1 MNDMNTSLLIGTV
14 LSLALLCVI
23 IAWIGE
29 RIRNAIRE
37 GTREARARGVKRLAL
52 LRDAVALK
60 RADFVERLPVHDG
73 NYLQKL
79 NQLALDAVGTPQGID
94 QVIRMGDEPCPYM
107 VGLGGG
113 FQECV
118 FALDGKTMGKA
129 GEVPRRVR
137 WHPVDAVS
145 GDLFAVETLEA
156 VYRHLAARYGVTDLA
171 VPHRTVW
178 YLAIVPPKGGKR

>member
-1 MNDMNTSLLIGTV
+1 MTDRNTSLLIGTV
-14 LSLALLCVI
+14 LSLTLLCVI

-29 RIRNAIRE
+29 RIHSAIRD
-37 GTREARARGVKRLAL
+37 GTREARARGIKRLAL

-60 RADFVERLPVHDG
+60 RADLLERLPVHDG

-79 NQLALDAVGTPQGID
+79 NQLALDATGASQGMD
-94 QVIRMGDEPCPYM
+94 QVIRMGNEPCPYL
-107 VGLGGG
+107 VGLGEA

-118 FALDGKTMGKA
+118 FALEGEAMVKA

-171 VPHRTVW
+171 LPHRAVW
-178 YLAIVPPKGGKR
+178 YLAVIPPKGGKG

>member
-1 MNDMNTSLLIGTV
+1 MTDMNTSLLIGTV

-37 GTREARARGVKRLAL
+37 GTREARARGVKRLTL

-60 RADFVERLPVHDG
+60 RADLVERLPVHDG

-79 NQLALDAVGTPQGID
+79 NQLALDVVGTPQGID
-94 QVIRMGDEPCPYM
+94 QVIRMGDEPCPHLI
-107 VGLGGG
+107 GLGDG

-118 FALDGKTMGKA
+118 FALDGRAMTKA
-129 GEVPRRVR
+129 GKVPRRVR

-145 GDLFAVETLEA
+145 GDSFAVETLEA
-156 VYRHLAARYGVTDLA
+156 IYRHLAARYGVTE
-171 VPHRTVW
+171 VTIPHRSAW
-178 YLAIVPPKGGKR
+178 YLGIIPPRGGKQ